1 MCVLASQPLRQSSYQ
16 ACMCARRSCG
26 DCPSAR
32 VPTSCADD
40 GAGSGDGAADWAFAP
55 LPVKSTASTNQHA
68 SVEIVAMENPGST
81 LNAAACAAT
90 PLGPIRANTD
100 HHLDHCRT
108 LIPPPEVG
116 RRPTAR
122 NSKSGARQPLFG
134 QAHMTVEGCVRLV
147 WELYNSGVLRL
158 RASAARSVG
167 FGYREARDLERF
179 SMFLQ

>member
-1 MCVLASQPLRQSSYQ
+1 
-16 ACMCARRSCG
+16 MCARSSCG
-26 DCPSAR
+26 DWPSAR

-122 NSKSGARQPLFG
+122 NSKSGARQAFRPSPHDGRGLRFALQLRGPACSGPLPRAAWVSVVG
-134 QAHMTVEGCVRLV
+134 ERAAALAHPLTHL
-147 WELYNSGVLRL
+147 L
-158 RASAARSVG
+158 G
-167 FGYREARDLERF
+167 FPP
-179 SMFLQ
+179 

>member
-16 ACMCARRSCG
+16 ACMCACSSCG
-26 DCPSAR
+26 DWPSAR

-68 SVEIVAMENPGST
+68 SVEIVGMENPGST

-122 NSKSGARQPLFG
+122 KSKSGARQPFFG
-134 QAHMTVEGCVRLV
+134 QSPHDSRGSRFA
-147 WELYNSGVLRL
+147 W
-158 RASAARSVG
+158 
-167 FGYREARDLERF
+167 FG
-179 SMFLQ
+179 SSTTPG